1 MNTKI
6 LLAALLAAT
15 PIAAADAMNV
25 AIFLQKA
32 EALEKKGM
40 MALFSG
46 DFKVLKKEVEGASG
60 QLRTERLTAQKT
72 GRKPAFCPPAKGG
85 SLNPNELLA
94 HMRSIPAAQRSQTEV
109 KDGLRGLLARKY
121 PCPG

>member
-1 MNTKI
+1 MKTKMM
-6 LLAALLAAT
+6 LATLCAAM
-15 PIAAADAMNV
+15 PIAAADAMDV

-32 EALEKKGM
+32 EVLEKKGM
-40 MALFSG
+40 MALFSS
-46 DFKVLKKEVEGASG
+46 DFKVLKKEIQSASG
-60 QLRTERLTAQKT
+60 QLRSERLAAQKA

-94 HMRSIPAAQRSQTEV
+94 HMRGIPAAQRSQIEV

>member
-1 MNTKI
+1 MNTKMM
-6 LLAALLAAT
+6 LAALIAAM

-46 DFKVLKKEVEGASG
+46 DFKVLKKEVEGASA
-60 QLRTERLTAQKT
+60 QLRTERLAAQQA

-94 HMRSIPAAQRSQTEV
+94 HMRSIPAGQRSQTEV

-121 PCPG
+121 PCAG

>member
-6 LLAALLAAT
+6 MLAALLAAM

-32 EALEKKGM
+32 DVLEKKGM
-40 MALFSG
+40 MAVFSS
-46 DFKVLKKEVEGASG
+46 DFKALKGEVEGASG
-60 QLRTERLTAQKT
+60 QLRAERLAAQKA
-72 GRKPAFCPPAKGG
+72 GRTPAFCPPAKGG
-85 SLNPNELLA
+85 SLNPKELLA
-94 HMRSIPAAQRSQTEV
+94 HMRAIPAAQRSQTEV
-109 KDGLRGLLARKY
+109 KDGLRSLLARKY